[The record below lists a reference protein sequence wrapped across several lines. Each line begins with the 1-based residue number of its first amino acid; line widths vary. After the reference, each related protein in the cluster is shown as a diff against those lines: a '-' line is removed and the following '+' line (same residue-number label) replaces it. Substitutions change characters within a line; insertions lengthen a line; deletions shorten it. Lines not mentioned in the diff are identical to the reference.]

1 MFFTKKCI
9 AVVLFLI
16 CAIATVSA
24 YEGRVGGEI
33 EYTRYLNSDIT
44 EVESWGG
51 VFSLTGASYFD
62 CNSIFGLKYSFG
74 YVYNTGALK
83 QFDVYDFQ
91 TLALFNVDL
100 SEISEIEL
108 GIGFFDD
115 LFVFN
120 DLVSNQFGTAFSVS
134 LIFKPI
140 QQMAINLGVD
150 YLMPLLASYGNT
162 MKDIALDNHVFRYGL
177 SVSYI
182 Y

>member
-1 MFFTKKCI
+1 MFNF
-9 AVVLFLI
+9 
-16 CAIATVSA
+16 
-24 YEGRVGGEI
+24 
-33 EYTRYLNSDIT
+33 
-44 EVESWGG
+44 
-51 VFSLTGASYFD
+51 
-62 CNSIFGLKYSFG
+62 
-74 YVYNTGALK
+74 
-83 QFDVYDFQ
+83 
-91 TLALFNVDL
+91 DL
-100 SEISEIEL
+100 SKISEIEL

-140 QQMAINLGVD
+140 QQIAINLGVD